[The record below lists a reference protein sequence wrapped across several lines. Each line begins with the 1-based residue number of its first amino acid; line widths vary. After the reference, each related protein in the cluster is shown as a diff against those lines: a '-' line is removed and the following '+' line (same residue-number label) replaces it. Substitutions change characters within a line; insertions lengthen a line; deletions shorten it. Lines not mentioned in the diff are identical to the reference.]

1 MEPLHPGDAASF
13 AQLAGELRSEPT
25 TAETLHRVVELAV
38 RTVPGCDYAGITMT
52 HPDRM
57 EAPASTDPLV
67 EVLNLAQHELRQ
79 GPCLDTARTEHLHL
93 IRDTS
98 ADTRWP
104 AWSQQASA
112 AGVNSVMSV
121 KLDVPKRVAG
131 ALNLYSKALDAYDE
145 DTVVTAQIFAAHVT
159 HAVNSVNKVQG
170 LMTAMQTRHQIGMA
184 QGMLRMRYGLT
195 EEQAFAFLAR
205 LSQAE
210 NIKLRDVAN
219 RIVDELAGH
228 TWPGSGPNP
237 LA

>member
-1 MEPLHPGDAASF
+1 MEPLSPGDAASF
-13 AQLAGELRSEPT
+13 ARLAGELRSESS

-38 RTVPGCDYAGITMT
+38 RTVPGCDYAGITLT
-52 HPDRM
+52 HPDRL

-67 EVLNLAQHELRQ
+67 EVLNVAQHELQQ
-79 GPCLDTARTEHLHL
+79 GPCLDTARTEELHL

-104 AWSQQASA
+104 AWSQQAA
-112 AGVNSVMSV
+112 ASGVNTVLSV

-131 ALNLYSKALDAYDE
+131 ALNLYAKAVDAYDE
-145 DTVVTAQIFAAHVT
+145 DTIVTAQIFATHVG
-159 HAVNSVNKVQG
+159 HAVNGVRKVEG
-170 LMTAMQTRHQIGMA
+170 LTTAMQTRHQIGMA

-205 LSQAE
+205 VSQAE

-219 RIVDELAGH
+219 RIIDELAGH
-228 TWPGSGPNP
+228 TWPGSDVNP
-237 LA
+237 LS